1 MDLGLEGAACIVTG
15 AGGAI
20 GAATSAALAAE
31 GARVLLVGRS
41 PETLEAAAAA
51 CGDDAETLVCDVTA
65 PGAAERVT
73 GHCRERFG
81 RIDVF
86 VHCAGSTGYR
96 PLPELAEEDLETQWE
111 INVLALFRF
120 LKIVAPHMAERG
132 SGSIVSVASVSGR
145 RPSAANVAYG
155 ATKSAQIALV
165 RGFADTYA
173 GDGVIVNSILPGPID
188 TSMWR
193 GVNRQAAA
201 ARGAD
206 YEAFKEGLIAA
217 LPRRQVGSPEEVAS
231 VIALLASPLAAN
243 VAGSAWTVDGG
254 WTAQIF

>member
-20 GAATSAALAAE
+20 GGATSAALAAE

-41 PETLEAAAAA
+41 EETLAVAAGG
-51 CGDDAETLVCDVTA
+51 CGNAAETLACDVTA
-65 PGAAERVT
+65 AGAAERVT
-73 GHCRERFG
+73 ERCIERFG
-81 RIDVF
+81 QIDVF
-86 VHCAGSTGYR
+86 VHCAGTTGFR
-96 PLPELAEEDLETQWE
+96 PLPELAEEDLQQQWE

-120 LKIVAPHMAERG
+120 LRLVAPHMAERG

-173 GDGVIVNSILPGPID
+173 GHGVIVNSILPGPID

-193 GVNRQAAA
+193 GVNQQAAA

-254 WTAQIF
+254 ATPQIF